1 MRVTGKNLSTVF
13 VIFLAVRPACGRVG
27 EDLLDR
33 AGRIFK
39 PLAADMPSPANPITP
54 EKIRLGK
61 ALFYERRISL
71 DGTVSC
77 WKCHPI
83 SLYGADGLRTAI
95 GNGCKV
101 NPRNSPTIFN
111 AAGQIA
117 QHWVGNRRDVEDQ
130 ARQSVTGP
138 GSFNMPG
145 YQSVEKALEG
155 IPGYVNLFR
164 KAFPDAARP
173 VTIENFAK
181 AIGAFERTLVTPS
194 AFDAYLKGD
203 RTALGD
209 AEKRGLAAFLDTG
222 CAGCHAGAY
231 VGGGSYQKFGVI
243 APYWKY
249 TKSEPVDVGRFD
261 VTKQESDRYVFK
273 VPPLRNVDRTAPYFH
288 DGSVSRLEE
297 AVWIMAKV
305 QLGKDPEVRSVRDI
319 HSFLESLTGKIP
331 DDALKVPVLPGRE

>member
-13 VIFLAVRPACGRVG
+13 AIFLAVRPACGRVG
-27 EDLLDR
+27 DDLLDR
-33 AGRIFK
+33 AGRNFK
-39 PLAADMPSPANPITP
+39 PLAADMPSPANQITP

-61 ALFYERRISL
+61 ALFYERRISS

-117 QHWVGNRRDVEDQ
+117 EHWVGNRRDVEDQ

-138 GSFNMPG
+138 GSFNMPSF
-145 YQSVEKALEG
+145 QSVEKALEG
-155 IPGYVNLFR
+155 IPGYLNLFR

-222 CAGCHAGAY
+222 CAGCHAGAC

-243 APYWKY
+243 EPYWKY

-261 VTKQESDRYVFK
+261 VTKQESDKYVFK

-305 QLGKDPEVRSVRDI
+305 QLGKDPEVRSIRDI

-331 DDALKVPVLPGRE
+331 DDALRVPVLPARE